1 MYYGKLTYA
10 NQGIFV
16 SLARVRAPLGVSFS
30 AMRKTRKNRQRR
42 GLPPPCGIHPAVLV
56 GVCVL
61 LCSALGLVESHRWL
75 ALLWFA
81 PTPLL
86 VHSSASRA
94 LPWQSSC
101 SQLPIAWL
109 PAAATPL
116 LQDRP
121 GRENHPAIGPAAMVA
136 WCSGRNRSHSKGNGP
151 NIALTHSQS
160 RTPGGSL
167 GGERPKRVLVPFA
180 RSKGTPSGQ
189 RPRQAGKPA
198 PEKLEQFNSSV
209 SPAADSSLCT
219 REHLKTKTTQKEF
232 SLCALML

>member
-30 AMRKTRKNRQRR
+30 AMRKRRKNRQRR

-86 VHSSASRA
+86 VHSSTSRA

-167 GGERPKRVLVPFA
+167 GGNALSGFWFLLPVQKEPPAGSVPARLASLHPRNWNSSIPPSAQRLTAPFA
-180 RSKGTPSGQ
+180 QGSI
-189 RPRQAGKPA
+189 
-198 PEKLEQFNSSV
+198 
-209 SPAADSSLCT
+209 
-219 REHLKTKTTQKEF
+219 
-232 SLCALML
+232 